1 MAICDNCG
9 FSNRSDAARCA
20 KCGKLLPGTVLQTRY
35 RIQSV
40 LSGGGQGAIYLA
52 QALHLG
58 NHQYIVKELR
68 ESFADLSERQ
78 SAIQMFN
85 SEADMLQRLNHQ
97 RIPRVMD
104 RFEEHGKHYIV
115 MAYVQGET
123 LEAVLQRE
131 GSPGLPEEQVLGW
144 VDQICEVLEYLHSQN
159 PPVIFRDLKPSNV
172 MLGPDG
178 HIRLIDFGISRFFK
192 PGQTSDTWNLG
203 TAGYA
208 PPEQFGKGQTDVRS
222 DVYSLGAMTHQLLTG
237 RDPSIT
243 LFQFPPLRKVNSS
256 ISKDVE
262 AVIGKALALDPANR
276 YQSIREMRDALSN
289 AFGVFDIRVDFVHPQ
304 MYMAEDV
311 LSQFRVEIASR
322 EDTRHSDPAA
332 LTVHIGMVLDVS
344 VSMNDPEKYPQL
356 RNAVKYLIQELPEH
370 YSLTI
375 GLFSRRE
382 DIVVSLRPVGECQR
396 DVLKVIE
403 SIDQSVAKFGDQT
416 LLAPALSQVV
426 ERVQWLHRPNAVHR
440 ICILTD
446 GQIHDGQACV
456 TVFDQIR
463 RLGAEVYAYGFGSDW
478 DLEPLQSLVQPCRVG
493 SFKPVA
499 ADGSGR
505 INTYDI
511 THTFGRF
518 ARAGRNII
526 ATDAQMAVSFLPNVV
541 LGDVFRYLP
550 TARHLGAKVYDG
562 KRTFQVEL
570 GSLEKGIP
578 YSHCFEERL
587 QPTQE
592 PVHPIGMIELSY
604 IYQGQR
610 RVQRRPILVER
621 TADKR
626 RAEQTVAQDVHEAFL
641 ILESLRTSDPQKLL
655 LSLRARL
662 EVLSMINGD
671 PRQIDA
677 IQSAIRQVQATGSM
691 EGLTEE
697 QAAWVRSDSRG
708 ATVAMASR

>member
-1 MAICDNCG
+1 MATCDNCRHD
-9 FSNRSDAARCA
+9 NRSGATRCA

-35 RIQSV
+35 QVRSV

-52 QALHLG
+52 QALRFG
-58 NHQYIVKELR
+58 NDQCIVKELR
-68 ESFADLSERQ
+68 ESFADPSERQ
-78 SAIQMFN
+78 SAIQMFQ
-85 SEADMLQRLNHQ
+85 SEANMLQRLNHQ
-97 RIPRVMD
+97 QIPKVMD
-104 RFEEHGKHYIV
+104 RFEEHGKQYIV

-123 LEAVLQRE
+123 LDAVLQRE
-131 GSPGLPEEQVLGW
+131 GSPGLPEEHVLGW

-178 HIRLIDFGISRFFK
+178 HIGLIDFGISRFFK

-222 DVYSLGAMTHQLLTG
+222 DVYALGAMAHQLLTG

-256 ISKDVE
+256 ISGDIE

-276 YQSIREMRDALSN
+276 YQSIREMREALNN
-289 AFGVFDIRVDFVHPQ
+289 AHGIFEIRVDFVHPQ

-311 LSQFRVEIASR
+311 LSQFKVEIASK
-322 EDTRHSDPAA
+322 DTTHSDSGA

-356 RNAVKYLIQELPEH
+356 LNAVKYLIQELPEH
-370 YSLTI
+370 YSLTV

-396 DVLKVIE
+396 DVDKVIE
-403 SIDQSVAKFGDQT
+403 SIDQSVAKFSDQT

-446 GQIHDGQACV
+446 GQIHDGRACAH
-456 TVFDQIR
+456 VFDQIR

-478 DLEPLQSLVQPCRVG
+478 NLEPLQSLVQPCRVG

-499 ADGSGR
+499 TDASRR
-505 INTYDI
+505 INSYDI
-511 THTFGRF
+511 TNTFGRF
-518 ARAGRNII
+518 AQAGRYII
-526 ATDAQMAVSFLPNVV
+526 AADAQLAVSFLPNVV
-541 LGDVFRYLP
+541 LGDVFRYQP
-550 TARHLGAKVYDG
+550 TARYLGTNGYDN
-562 KRTFQVEL
+562 KRTFRGEL
-570 GSLEKGIP
+570 GSLEEGIS
-578 YSHCFEERL
+578 YIHCFEERL

-592 PVHPIGMIELSY
+592 SIHPIGMIELSY
-604 IYQGQR
+604 IFQGQR
-610 RVQRRPILVER
+610 RVQRRPIVVER

-626 RAEQTVAQDVHEAFL
+626 RAEQMVVQDVREAFL

-662 EVLSMINGD
+662 DHLSMINGD

-677 IQSAIRQVQATGSM
+677 IQNAIWHVQATGTM
-691 EGLTEE
+691 DGLTEE
-697 QAAWVRSDSRG
+697 QTVLVHSDSRG
-708 ATVAMASR
+708 GTVQIAPR

>member
-1 MAICDNCG
+1 
-9 FSNRSDAARCA
+9 
-20 KCGKLLPGTVLQTRY
+20 
-35 RIQSV
+35 V

-52 QALHLG
+52 QALRFG
-58 NHQYIVKELR
+58 NDQCIVKELR
-68 ESFADLSERQ
+68 ESFADPSERQ
-78 SAIQMFN
+78 SAIQMFQ
-85 SEADMLQRLNHQ
+85 SEANMLQRLNHQ
-97 RIPRVMD
+97 QIPKVMD
-104 RFEEHGKHYIV
+104 RFEEHGKQYIV

-123 LEAVLQRE
+123 LDAVLQRE
-131 GSPGLPEEQVLGW
+131 GSPGLPEEHVLGW

-178 HIRLIDFGISRFFK
+178 HIGLIDFGISRFFK

-222 DVYSLGAMTHQLLTG
+222 DVYALGAMAHQLLTG

-256 ISKDVE
+256 ISGDIE

-276 YQSIREMRDALSN
+276 YQSIREMREALNN
-289 AFGVFDIRVDFVHPQ
+289 AHGIFEIRVDFVHPQ

-311 LSQFRVEIASR
+311 LSQFKVEIASK
-322 EDTRHSDPAA
+322 DTTHSDSGA

-356 RNAVKYLIQELPEH
+356 LNAVKYLIQELPEH
-370 YSLTI
+370 YSLTV

-396 DVLKVIE
+396 DVDKVIE
-403 SIDQSVAKFGDQT
+403 SIDQSVAKFSDQT

-446 GQIHDGQACV
+446 GQIHDGRACAH
-456 TVFDQIR
+456 VFDQIR

-478 DLEPLQSLVQPCRVG
+478 NLEPLQSLVQPCRVG

-499 ADGSGR
+499 TDASRR
-505 INTYDI
+505 INSYDI
-511 THTFGRF
+511 TNTFGRF
-518 ARAGRNII
+518 AQAGRYII
-526 ATDAQMAVSFLPNVV
+526 AADAQLAVSFLPNVV
-541 LGDVFRYLP
+541 LGDVFRYQP
-550 TARHLGAKVYDG
+550 TARYLGTNGYDN
-562 KRTFQVEL
+562 KRTFRGEL
-570 GSLEKGIP
+570 GSLEEGIS
-578 YSHCFEERL
+578 YIHCFEERL

-592 PVHPIGMIELSY
+592 SIHPIGMIELSY
-604 IYQGQR
+604 IFQGQR
-610 RVQRRPILVER
+610 RVQRRPIVVER

-626 RAEQTVAQDVHEAFL
+626 RAEQMVVQDVREAFL

-662 EVLSMINGD
+662 DHLSMINGD

-677 IQSAIRQVQATGSM
+677 IQNAIWHVQATGTM
-691 EGLTEE
+691 DGLTEE
-697 QAAWVRSDSRG
+697 QTVLVHSDSRG
-708 ATVAMASR
+708 GTVQIATR

>member
-1 MAICDNCG
+1 MAICGKCG
-9 FSNRSDAARCA
+9 HGNRSGAVRCA
-20 KCGKLLPGTVLQTRY
+20 KCGKLLPGTLLQTRF
-35 RIQSV
+35 RVQSV
-40 LSGGGQGAIYLA
+40 LPGGGQGTIYLA

-58 NHQYIVKELR
+58 NDQCIVKELR
-68 ESFADLSERQ
+68 ESFADPSERQ
-78 SAIQMFN
+78 SAIQMFQ
-85 SEADMLQRLNHQ
+85 SEANILQRLNHQ

-104 RFEEHGKHYIV
+104 RFEEHGKQYIV

-131 GSPGLPEEQVLGW
+131 GSPGLPEGQVLGW

-178 HIRLIDFGISRFFK
+178 NIRLIDFGISRFFK

-222 DVYSLGAMTHQLLTG
+222 DVYALGAMTHQLLTG

-256 ISKDVE
+256 ISSDIE

-276 YQSIREMRDALSN
+276 YQSIREMREALDN
-289 AFGVFDIRVDFVHPQ
+289 AHGIFDIRVDFVHPQ

-311 LSQFRVEIASR
+311 LSQFKVEIASK
-322 EDTRHSDPAA
+322 DTTRSDSAA

-370 YSLTI
+370 YSLTV

-396 DVLKVIE
+396 DIGKVIE

-416 LLAPALSQVV
+416 LLAPALSQVA

-446 GQIHDGQACV
+446 GQIHDDQACAL
-456 TVFDQIR
+456 VFDQIR

-478 DLEPLQSLVQPCRVG
+478 NLEPLQSLVQPCRVG

-518 ARAGRNII
+518 AQAGRSII
-526 ATDAQMAVSFLPNVV
+526 ATDAQLAVSFLPNVV

-550 TARHLGAKVYDG
+550 TARRLGAKMYDS
-562 KRTFQVEL
+562 KRTFRVEL
-570 GSLEKGIP
+570 GSLEEGIP

-610 RVQRRPILVER
+610 RVQRRPIMVER
-621 TADKR
+621 IADKR
-626 RAEQTVAQDVHEAFL
+626 RAEQTVAQDVREAFL
-641 ILESLRTSDPQKLL
+641 ILESLRTSDPQKLQL
-655 LSLRARL
+655 ALRARL
-662 EVLSMINGD
+662 EMLSMINGD

-691 EGLTEE
+691 DGLTEE
-697 QAAWVRSDSRG
+697 QVAWVHSDSRG
-708 ATVAMASR
+708 ATVAMASK

>member
-1 MAICDNCG
+1 MATCDNCRHD
-9 FSNRSDAARCA
+9 NRSGATRCA

-35 RIQSV
+35 QVRSV

-52 QALHLG
+52 QALRFG
-58 NHQYIVKELR
+58 NDQCIVKELR
-68 ESFADLSERQ
+68 ESFADPSERQ
-78 SAIQMFN
+78 SAIQMFQ
-85 SEADMLQRLNHQ
+85 SEANMLQRLNHQ
-97 RIPRVMD
+97 QIPKVMD
-104 RFEEHGKHYIV
+104 RFEEHGKQYIV

-123 LEAVLQRE
+123 LDAVLQRE
-131 GSPGLPEEQVLGW
+131 GSPGLPEEHVLGW

-178 HIRLIDFGISRFFK
+178 HIGLIDFGISRFFK

-222 DVYSLGAMTHQLLTG
+222 DVYALGAMAHQLLTG

-256 ISKDVE
+256 ISGDIE

-276 YQSIREMRDALSN
+276 YQSIREMREALNN
-289 AFGVFDIRVDFVHPQ
+289 AHGIFEIRVDFVHPQ

-311 LSQFRVEIASR
+311 LSQFKVEIASK
-322 EDTRHSDPAA
+322 DTTHSDSGA

-356 RNAVKYLIQELPEH
+356 LNAVKYLIQELPEH
-370 YSLTI
+370 YSLTV

-396 DVLKVIE
+396 DVDKVIE

-446 GQIHDGQACV
+446 GQIHDGRACAH
-456 TVFDQIR
+456 VFDQIR

-478 DLEPLQSLVQPCRVG
+478 NLEPLQSLVQPCRVG

-499 ADGSGR
+499 TDASRR
-505 INTYDI
+505 INSYDI
-511 THTFGRF
+511 TNTFGRF
-518 ARAGRNII
+518 AQAGRYII
-526 ATDAQMAVSFLPNVV
+526 AADAQLAVSFLPNVV
-541 LGDVFRYLP
+541 LGDVFRYQP
-550 TARHLGAKVYDG
+550 TARYLGTNGYDN
-562 KRTFQVEL
+562 KRTFRGEL
-570 GSLEKGIP
+570 GSLEEGIS
-578 YSHCFEERL
+578 YIHCFEERL

-592 PVHPIGMIELSY
+592 SIHPIGMIELSY
-604 IYQGQR
+604 IFQGQR
-610 RVQRRPILVER
+610 RVQRRPIVVER

-626 RAEQTVAQDVHEAFL
+626 RAEQMVVQDVREAFL

-662 EVLSMINGD
+662 DHLSMINGD

-677 IQSAIRQVQATGSM
+677 IQNAIWHVQATGTM
-691 EGLTEE
+691 DGLTEE
-697 QAAWVRSDSRG
+697 QTVLVHSDSRG
-708 ATVAMASR
+708 GTVQIAPR

>member
-1 MAICDNCG
+1 MATCDNCRHD
-9 FSNRSDAARCA
+9 NRSGATRCA

-35 RIQSV
+35 QVRSV

-52 QALHLG
+52 QALRFG
-58 NHQYIVKELR
+58 NDQCIVKELR
-68 ESFADLSERQ
+68 ESFADPSERQ
-78 SAIQMFN
+78 SAIQMFQ
-85 SEADMLQRLNHQ
+85 SEANMLQRLNHQ
-97 RIPRVMD
+97 QIPKVMD
-104 RFEEHGKHYIV
+104 RFEEHGKQYIV

-131 GSPGLPEEQVLGW
+131 GSPGLPEEHVLGW

-178 HIRLIDFGISRFFK
+178 HIGLIDFGISRFFK

-222 DVYSLGAMTHQLLTG
+222 DVYALGAMAHQLLTG

-256 ISKDVE
+256 ISGDIE

-276 YQSIREMRDALSN
+276 YQSIREMREALNN
-289 AFGVFDIRVDFVHPQ
+289 AHGIFEIRVDFVHPQ

-311 LSQFRVEIASR
+311 LSQFKVEIASK
-322 EDTRHSDPAA
+322 DTTHSDSGA

-356 RNAVKYLIQELPEH
+356 LNAVKYLIQELPEH
-370 YSLTI
+370 YSLTV

-396 DVLKVIE
+396 DVDKVIE

-446 GQIHDGQACV
+446 GQIHDGRACAH
-456 TVFDQIR
+456 VFDQIR

-478 DLEPLQSLVQPCRVG
+478 NLEPLQSLVQPCRVG

-499 ADGSGR
+499 TDASRR
-505 INTYDI
+505 INSYDI
-511 THTFGRF
+511 TNTFGRF
-518 ARAGRNII
+518 AQAGRYII
-526 ATDAQMAVSFLPNVV
+526 AADAQLAVSFLPNVV
-541 LGDVFRYLP
+541 LGDVFRYQP
-550 TARHLGAKVYDG
+550 TARYLGTNGYDN
-562 KRTFQVEL
+562 KRTFRGEL
-570 GSLEKGIP
+570 GSLEEGIS
-578 YSHCFEERL
+578 YIHCFEERL

-592 PVHPIGMIELSY
+592 SIHPIGMIELSY
-604 IYQGQR
+604 IFQGQR
-610 RVQRRPILVER
+610 RVQRRPIVVER

-626 RAEQTVAQDVHEAFL
+626 RAEQMVVQDVREAFL

-662 EVLSMINGD
+662 DHLSMINGD

-677 IQSAIRQVQATGSM
+677 IQNAIWHVQATGTM
-691 EGLTEE
+691 DGLTEE
-697 QAAWVRSDSRG
+697 QTVLVHSDSRG
-708 ATVAMASR
+708 GTVQIAPR